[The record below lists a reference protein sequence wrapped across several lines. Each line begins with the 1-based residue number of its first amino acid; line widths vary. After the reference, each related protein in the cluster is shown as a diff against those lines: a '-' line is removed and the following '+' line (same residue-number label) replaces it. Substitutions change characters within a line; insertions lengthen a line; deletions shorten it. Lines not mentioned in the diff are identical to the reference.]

1 MAFVTLEKKDHVG
14 IVTMNRP
21 EALNALNTDVLHDLE
36 AVFDQVE
43 NDEDIYVA
51 VITGA
56 GRSFVAGA
64 DIGTMA
70 TCTAVEGREFSYLGN
85 RVMLKIEMCP
95 KPVIAAVNGFALGGG
110 CELALACDIRLAST
124 KAKFAAPE
132 TGLGIM
138 PGFGGTQRFPR
149 VVGLAKAKELIFTA
163 EQIGAAEAERIG
175 LVSYVYEPEELMDK
189 ALELAAKI
197 VDKGQIGVRSA
208 KRCINYGMQV
218 DITTGVAY
226 EVDAGAL
233 VFSTEDKTEAMT
245 AFMEKRPHAPWKNK

>member
-36 AVFDQVE
+36 AVIDQVE

-85 RVMLKIEMCP
+85 RVMLKIEQCP
-95 KPVIAAVNGFALGGG
+95 KPVIAAINGFALGGG

-163 EQIGAAEAERIG
+163 EQINASEAERIG

-189 ALELAAKI
+189 AMELAAKI
-197 VDKGQIGVRSA
+197 VDKGQIGVRAA
-208 KRCINYGMQV
+208 KRCIEFGMQC